1 MELHLFCINLNKPMI
16 YQSSLIFRWTDTL
29 AVWNNEC
36 IHKEKKVSQ
45 IKYPSKFKKLSK
57 NLNWFQLLAPMLSV
71 ST

>member
-45 IKYPSKFKKLSK
+45 IKYPSKF
-57 NLNWFQLLAPMLSV
+57 
-71 ST
+71 